1 MTLQELLTPFMKLS
15 NNMHGEALVK
25 TMGQEATGTGSWA
38 AGLAVVRA
46 YAQSQGVD
54 ISTLRISDG
63 SGCPASTC

>member
-1 MTLQELLTPFMKLS
+1 MKLS

-25 TMGQEATGTGSWA
+25 TMGQEATGT
-38 AGLAVVRA
+38 AVGRRTGRGA
-46 YAQSQGVD
+46 CLRQSQGVD